1 MLSSDLLRETDAG
14 SALLRLVLAYDL
26 LVDRRT
32 IDVIIN
38 HSFILIWRKDLRIE
52 IIFYVTGRKKISK
65 EVL

>member
-1 MLSSDLLRETDAG
+1 MLSSDLLRETDAS

-38 HSFILIWRKDLRIE
+38 YSFILIWRKDLRIE